1 MLQFTI
7 FTSTLSWRRS
17 IRCGNSAWATCF
29 RKLVIVCC
37 ISETKSWKSLTEG
50 WVLGPE
56 LSERFPRRPPPPSL
70 TLPKTCR
77 QLILTGP
84 CRDSK
89 VTEFVP
95 WRKSEPT
102 SQSPGQEAERRTSTP
117 LCPLQSDRAVNRNNL
132 HLQCKSTWGLDTCCA
147 GCLVQICPHCGCD
160 QLTCVL
166 ENGRTAR

>member
-1 MLQFTI
+1 MLQFII
-7 FTSTLSWRRS
+7 FTSTLSCRRS

-56 LSERFPRRPPPPSL
+56 LSERFPTRPPPPSL
-70 TLPKTCR
+70 TLSKTCR
-77 QLILTGP
+77 KLMSTGP
-84 CRDSK
+84 YRGGN

-95 WRKSEPT
+95 RRKNEPT
-102 SQSPGQEAERRTSTP
+102 SQSPGQEEDLRSSTP
-117 LCPLQSDRAVNRNNL
+117 LCRLPSDRAVNRNNL
-132 HLQCKSTWGLDTCCA
+132 QLQCKSTWGLVTCFA
-147 GCLVQICPHCGCD
+147 GCSVQICPHCGCD

-166 ENGRTAR
+166 ESGTTAR